1 MKGSKSH
8 LRLSPPSSLRSV
20 SLYIRDTQVTAKV
33 RTPIPVTTRPGLKVQ
48 VR

>member
-20 SLYIRDTQVTAKV
+20 SLHIRETLVTAKV
-33 RTPIPVTTRPGLKVQ
+33 RTPIPVTTRPGLKFQ
-48 VR
+48 AR